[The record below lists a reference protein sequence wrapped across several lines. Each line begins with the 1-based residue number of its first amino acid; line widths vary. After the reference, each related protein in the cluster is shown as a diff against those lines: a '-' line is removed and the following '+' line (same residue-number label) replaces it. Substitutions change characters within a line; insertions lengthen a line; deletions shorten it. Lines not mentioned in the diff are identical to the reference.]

1 MEADM
6 ARAEITGRKQCVT
19 AGRAKRRAGPPQ
31 AKPAETAE
39 AHDNDGND
47 GNDDDDAP
55 NRDAEHEPTPH
66 GEPKSGAPN
75 KLPPIRG
82 PPIPAAAFSIREFC
96 VAHRLSESMYFK
108 LRAQGLGPDEMI
120 IGSRRI
126 ISYEAAARWRRE
138 REAATAE

>member
-6 ARAEITGRKQCVT
+6 ARAETTGRKQCAT
-19 AGRAKRRAGPPQ
+19 AGRAKRRDGPPQ

-39 AHDNDGND
+39 ANDNDGND
-47 GNDDDDAP
+47 PAAAS

-66 GEPKSGAPN
+66 GEFKSGAPN